1 MDTEQGLKNHTAKTS
16 PHDET
21 AMASLT
27 TIPTSVTLS
36 AEQFEKL
43 YLSPLTQR
51 QGMLSKQMGNP
62 TPLALGGFV
71 ITTTPLSC
79 CLMGW
84 RGATGSGIAFTGPII
99 FLGGGL
105 LVLTSILEFILG
117 NTFPCVV
124 FGTIGA
130 FWFAFGCT
138 MTPAFNA
145 AGWCPPPFPILT
157 AANKSARP

>member
-62 TPLALGGFV
+62 TPL
-71 ITTTPLSC
+71 
-79 CLMGW
+79 
-84 RGATGSGIAFTGPII
+84 
-99 FLGGGL
+99 
-105 LVLTSILEFILG
+105 
-117 NTFPCVV
+117 
-124 FGTIGA
+124 
-130 FWFAFGCT
+130 
-138 MTPAFNA
+138 
-145 AGWCPPPFPILT
+145 
-157 AANKSARP
+157 